1 MVCHSHLFK
10 TFPQFIM
17 IYTIKG
23 FDIISK
29 SVDVF
34 QELSCFFKDPTDV
47 GNSISDSSP
56 SETLKIQVFV
66 NIMLS
71 QRSICLFFSSSIFFY
86 ILFFSSDFHNSVFQ
100 ITFPFF
106 YLSYFDID
114 LF

>member
-23 FDIISK
+23 FDIVSK
-29 SVDVF
+29 AEIDVF

-47 GNSISDSSP
+47 GNPISGSCP

-71 QRSICLFFSSSIFFY
+71 QRSVCLLFFLPFSSIFCFSVVISTTLPDHFS
-86 ILFFSSDFHNSVFQ
+86 ILLPQ
-100 ITFPFF
+100 
-106 YLSYFDID
+106 